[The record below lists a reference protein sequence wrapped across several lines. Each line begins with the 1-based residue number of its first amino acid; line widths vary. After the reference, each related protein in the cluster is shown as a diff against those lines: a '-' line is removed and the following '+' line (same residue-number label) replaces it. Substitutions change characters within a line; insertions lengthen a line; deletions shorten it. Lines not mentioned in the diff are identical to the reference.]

1 MSSDCRRRWQ
11 RPSRSG
17 GSPDGPESRERA
29 VVKWS
34 LNSREI
40 SEPRSLLP
48 LARSVPP
55 LSVSPLAATAQ
66 RNDFW
71 LRWAHLVGPARGG
84 RRRRR
89 RPAGG
94 HSINDNLLASS
105 SHCQLALNYDIIDPN
120 LTSGGGS
127 GGNGLTTAGGER
139 RVCLFSLPARA
150 RPSGQV
156 FFGPSPSSAV
166 VVVGSIIIIIYP
178 HSLCIGTT
186 PDRSGRK
193 GVGRWRGSAERT
205 SANDPMRSD
214 TARRSSEEKSVDR
227 RSLRVC

>member
-48 LARSVPP
+48 LALSVPP
-55 LSVSPLAATAQ
+55 LSGPRLPTRCHRPKKRLLASVGS
-66 RNDFW
+66 
-71 LRWAHLVGPARGG
+71 LGPARGG
-84 RRRRR
+84 RRRR

-120 LTSGGGS
+120 LTSGGG

-139 RVCLFSLPARA
+139 RVCLFSLPGRA

-156 FFGPSPSSAV
+156 FFGPSPS
-166 VVVGSIIIIIYP
+166 
-178 HSLCIGTT
+178 L
-186 PDRSGRK
+186 
-193 GVGRWRGSAERT
+193 
-205 SANDPMRSD
+205 
-214 TARRSSEEKSVDR
+214 SSSVA
-227 RSLRVC
+227 SSSSFILTLFA

>member
-1 MSSDCRRRWQ
+1 MSRECCRRWQ

-17 GSPDGPESRERA
+17 GGPDDGPESRERA

-48 LARSVPP
+48 LARPLRPSALRLPTRCHRPKKRLLASVGS
-55 LSVSPLAATAQ
+55 L
-66 RNDFW
+66 
-71 LRWAHLVGPARGG
+71 GPARGG

-89 RPAGG
+89 WPAGG

-120 LTSGGGS
+120 LTSGGGG

-156 FFGPSPSSAV
+156 FSDHRRRPSLSS
-166 VVVGSIIIIIYP
+166 
-178 HSLCIGTT
+178 
-186 PDRSGRK
+186 
-193 GVGRWRGSAERT
+193 
-205 SANDPMRSD
+205 
-214 TARRSSEEKSVDR
+214 SSVAS
-227 RSLRVC
+227 SSSFILTLFA

>member
-1 MSSDCRRRWQ
+1 MSLVCVKRLPPPLAKAIKKRRRSGRRSGEPRAGGSQ
-11 RPSRSG
+11 MVTQFSRNIRAKISTAARPLRPSALRLPTRCHRPKKRLLASV
-17 GSPDGPESRERA
+17 GSLGWPC
-29 VVKWS
+29 K
-34 LNSREI
+34 
-40 SEPRSLLP
+40 
-48 LARSVPP
+48 
-55 LSVSPLAATAQ
+55 
-66 RNDFW
+66 
-71 LRWAHLVGPARGG
+71 RGR

-120 LTSGGGS
+120 LTSGGGG

-156 FFGPSPSSAV
+156 FFGPSPSSVVV

-186 PDRSGRK
+186 PDR
-193 GVGRWRGSAERT
+193 
-205 SANDPMRSD
+205 
-214 TARRSSEEKSVDR
+214 
-227 RSLRVC
+227 